1 MNTLLSSACVLAAAE
16 MSPRLF
22 DLDMQLIADA
32 VLTIIAVFA
41 LFLAMS
47 YFLFNPARA
56 FLQKRQDKIKSELD
70 DAEANQEKANALRE
84 EYEAK
89 LKNINKEAEEIL
101 SEARKKAL
109 ANENRIIAEAK
120 EEAAAIL
127 ERARQEA
134 ILEKQKMTDEV
145 KKEIV
150 SVAALMAGKVV
161 ASSMDVTIQDRLI
174 DETLKEIGDSTWLS

>member
-1 MNTLLSSACVLAAAE
+1 MNTLLSTTCVLAAAE
-16 MSPRLF
+16 MTPRVF
-22 DLDMQLIADA
+22 DLDFQLLADS

-41 LFLAMS
+41 LFLIMS

-56 FLQKRQDKIKSELD
+56 FLKKRQETIQTQLE
-70 DAEANQEKANALRE
+70 DAQSNQEKAKALRE

-101 SEARKKAL
+101 SEARKRGL
-109 ANENRIIAEAK
+109 ANENRIVAEAK
-120 EEAAAIL
+120 AEAATIL

-134 ILEKQKMTDEV
+134 ILEKQKMADDV

-161 ASSMDVTIQDRLI
+161 ASSMDVTIQDSLI